1 MPNGTKAKQIQLR
14 SDRLREARDKAGL
27 DRPEAVLRARQ
38 HGAKQLQVQNLKR
51 AESSKGWYRQ
61 PPDDA
66 KALAKVYGVD
76 LGVLTGEKPMPAE
89 AAFQEHYP
97 AVNIPMPRT
106 FHNALAVV
114 CYHYGVS
121 PETVLGNA
129 PLLFASAAE
138 RSLQARRAALAQ
150 MREATA
156 AVVSAPGL
164 AHMGKVRVEGWDG
177 DYYEDVDD
185 SFARED
191 QSIEARDIIG
201 EAWVE
206 SEERCPFTAF
216 MAEEARSVGLSDRP
230 LGDMAHPYTLLPA
243 SSEDGAD
250 AISKALRSLAGDDTE
265 VSSAIEVADF
275 IIPVKFWQVL
285 RKAEPQ
291 KRLAALRGW
300 MERDPFGSRKRKS
313 HEESLE
319 AMEAID
325 FSDLSE
331 GVK

>member
-1 MPNGTKAKQIQLR
+1 MPTAKKAKQIQLR

-27 DRPEAVLRARQ
+27 DRPEAVRRARQ

-76 LGVLTGEKPMPAE
+76 LGVLTGEKPMPAQ

-138 RSLQARRAALAQ
+138 RSLQARRAALAHL
-150 MREATA
+150 REAA
-156 AVVSAPGL
+156 DAVENSP
-164 AHMGKVRVEGWDG
+164 AHMGKLELIGWDSEG
-177 DYYEDVDD
+177 ET
-185 SFARED
+185 SEGAQHFFARED
-191 QSIEARDIIG
+191 RSIEERDIIG
-201 EAWVE
+201 AAWDE
-206 SEERCPFTAF
+206 SEEHCPFRDF
-216 MAEEARSVGLSDRP
+216 LAEEAGSVGLSGHP
-230 LGDMAHPYTLLPA
+230 LIREPHVLLPA
-243 SSEDGAD
+243 SSEDGTD
-250 AISKALRSLAGDDTE
+250 AISDALRSLAGDDTD
-265 VSSAIEVADF
+265 VSAAIKAADF
-275 IIPVKFWQVL
+275 IIPAEFSQALRKLVSQHRLAVL
-285 RKAEPQ
+285 RQWMRQDPYGPRQRKKAQE
-291 KRLAALRGW
+291 L
-300 MERDPFGSRKRKS
+300 
-313 HEESLE
+313 LE
-319 AMEAID
+319 AIEAMD
-325 FSDLSE
+325 SSDLSE